1 MCWVGKNACRIA
13 RRDIVVYKMGSIYGN
28 TFISLYQNYIYKIGK
43 INKDIVLVPDIG
55 YEVAG
60 VFSIEDPLYTI
71 YKGYHSYT
79 SISISYSDLGL
90 YSRTI
95 YLGKLPYTLWLR
107 NNYYYIATFIIPEGS
122 NYFENDR
129 GEIVSSNIIY
139 TGKYIKL

>member
-1 MCWVGKNACRIA
+1 MCWIGKNACRIA
-13 RRDIVVYKMGSIYGN
+13 RRDIAVYKMGSISEN
-28 TFISLYQNYIYKIGK
+28 IFISLYQNYIYEIGK
-43 INKDIVLVPDIG
+43 INKDIVLVPDIRYNVIG
-55 YEVAG
+55 
-60 VFSIEDPLYTI
+60 DPLCTI
-71 YKGYHSYT
+71 YRGYHSYT
-79 SISISYSDLGL
+79 SISMSYSDLGL

-122 NYFENDR
+122 NYLENDR